1 MDLRDYEAIIFDLDG
16 TVLNS
21 SKDVML
27 CLANAFAM
35 ENLEIEKTRLNP
47 NIIGPPL
54 NIMTKTVLPEI
65 TEEQTLKVVANYNEI
80 YDSGKYNNTKLYDGI
95 YELLERLKRAKKKLF
110 LATNK
115 PNISTHLLIK
125 KYNLSM
131 FDDAY
136 AFDMYEKNILS
147 KTQMIKEIIEKYNL
161 DIKKT
166 VMIGDSPGDVLA
178 AKNNGIKSIGA
189 LWGYGD
195 NKQPLID
202 NADIVVDSAE
212 DLEKIL

>member
-1 MDLRDYEAIIFDLDG
+1 MDLKDYAAIIFDLDG

-27 CLANAFAM
+27 CLGDAFEK
-35 ENLEIEKTRLNP
+35 ENLEIDKTKLNP

-54 NIMTKTVLPEI
+54 NKMVKAVLPGIDDEMN
-65 TEEQTLKVVANYNEI
+65 LRVVSNYNEI

-95 YELLERLKRAKKKLF
+95 YELLVRLKSANKKLF

-125 KYNLSM
+125 KYDLSM
-131 FDDAY
+131 FDDVY
-136 AFDMYEKNILS
+136 AFDMYGKELLT
-147 KTQMIKEIIEKYNL
+147 KTQMVKEIIEKYNL

-195 NKQPLID
+195 NKQPLIE
-202 NADIVVDSAE
+202 NADIVANNAK
-212 DLEKIL
+212 DLAAIL